1 MTARGWASRPAPE
14 VARERLLDAAG
25 RCFVRHGP
33 AATTLSMI
41 AAEAGCSRPTVYRYF
56 ADRDSLRVAFIRRA
70 ARELGASIRAE
81 LDTSAPPREWLTD
94 AVLAALAGVRS
105 DETLAAWF
113 VPDDVGTTLALA
125 SSATLVG
132 DLASLLPGERLGVDE
147 GGVTAEWVVRAIL
160 SLLANPASDP
170 GAERRL
176 VDRLVRGLLAG

>member
-1 MTARGWASRPAPE
+1 MTERGWASRLAPD

-56 ADRDSLRVAFIRRA
+56 SDRDAVRVAFIRRA
-70 ARELGASIRAE
+70 AQELGASIRAE
-81 LDTSAPPREWLTD
+81 LDMSAPPREWLTE
-94 AVLAALAGVRS
+94 AVLTALARVRA
-105 DETLAAWF
+105 DDTLAAWF

-125 SSATLVG
+125 TSPTLVG
-132 DLASLLPGERLGVDE
+132 DLASMLPGEPLDAGPGD
-147 GGVTAEWVVRAIL
+147 GTAEWLVRAIL
-160 SLLANPASDP
+160 SLLANPASDA